1 MIHRAIT
8 IKVQYLPIV
17 ESMLFPS
24 IRGAKLYPFQRFLKD
39 EINMVIEIMT
49 KRIANPELSLS
60 TKVL

>member
-1 MIHRAIT
+1 
-8 IKVQYLPIV
+8 
-17 ESMLFPS
+17 MLFPS